1 MIHVVHEQRKRE
13 QFSMKLRSDFDS
25 VRSNSMIRDLS
36 PSLDVCF
43 REFLREEQRPVTPKA
58 LKNDNDVT
66 VAFTAQGKGNDR
78 DMS

>member
-1 MIHVVHEQRKRE
+1 MSKESKDK
-13 QFSMKLRSDFDS
+13 FLMKLRSDFES
-25 VRSNSMIRDLS
+25 VRSNLMNRDLC

-43 REFLREEQRPVTPKA
+43 RELLREEQRPVTPKA

>member
-1 MIHVVHEQRKRE
+1 MSKESKDK
-13 QFSMKLRSDFDS
+13 FLMKLRSDFES
-25 VRSNSMIRDLS
+25 VRSNLMNRDLS